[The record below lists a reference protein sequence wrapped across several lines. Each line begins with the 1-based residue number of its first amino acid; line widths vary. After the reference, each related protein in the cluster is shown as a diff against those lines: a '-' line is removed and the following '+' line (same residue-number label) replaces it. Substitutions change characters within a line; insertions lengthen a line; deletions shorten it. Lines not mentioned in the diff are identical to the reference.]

1 MEMETRVGVLNQ
13 MVNSKSFTQGR
24 SYRVSPSSFY
34 ELGADEIDIPNH
46 NYIH

>member
-1 MEMETRVGVLNQ
+1 MEMERKVGVLNQ
-13 MVNSKSFTQGR
+13 MANSKSFTQGR
-24 SYRVSPSSFY
+24 SYRSSPSSFC